1 MNWRELKEEKQL
13 SEINRES
20 SEKYVV
26 IFKHSTRC
34 STSALAIN
42 RLEREWQ
49 QSEMQS
55 FAPYF
60 LDILNYRSVSN
71 RVAHEYEIEHES
83 PQVLVIKDGNCIY
96 HTSHLGIS
104 YAEIRKLNGEISV

>member
-1 MNWRELKEEKQL
+1 MNWRMLREERQL
-13 SEINRES
+13 SEINQES
-20 SEKYVV
+20 VEKFVV

-49 QSEMQS
+49 ENEMKD
-55 FAPYF
+55 FVPYF
-60 LDILNYRSVSN
+60 VDIINCRNISNYIALQYAV
-71 RVAHEYEIEHES
+71 EHES
-83 PQVLVIKDGNCIY
+83 PQVLVIKGGQCVY